1 MAAQSPRPFLLPPQI
16 PSGPPRGADLAGQP
30 ARVPTGVPDFDYL
43 TGGVPCGS
51 VVLLWGEAGAGHQ
64 EFALTSA
71 VHLMLHY
78 DLPRLHAFYLG
89 SAKGPFVYPEG
100 VVYVSTSR
108 SQEQVLNEVRAS
120 FEATYGEVLARHLT
134 FLDLS
139 REYFQDTVVPSSWAG
154 VPSPLLGSGTS
165 SVGAD
170 NGPLRA
176 LADGI
181 DQAGGRQLVIVDSL
195 TDLLVRRGVE
205 PADLLTLLKGLRR
218 RAKDWNAVVYLILS
232 AGVVPPAVEQAVL
245 DSVDGV
251 LHFRW
256 TTSPSQSHRQ
266 RTMLIEKFMPV
277 LARVPAEYQGRFVIR
292 VGAVN
297 GLVTTQYERI

>member
-1 MAAQSPRPFLLPPQI
+1 MAAQSPRPFVLPPQTAG
-16 PSGPPRGADLAGQP
+16 GPPRPPDLSGRP

-43 TGGVPCGS
+43 TGGVPAGS
-51 VVLLWGEAGAGHQ
+51 VILLWGEAGAGHQ

-108 SQEQVLNEVRAS
+108 SQEQVLDELRGS
-120 FEATYGEVLARHLT
+120 FEQTYAEVLARHLN
-134 FLDLS
+134 FIDLS
-139 REYFQDTVVPSSWAG
+139 REYFADTVVPAAWAS
-154 VPSPLLGSGTS
+154 VPSPLLGGGSPSRVSDG
-165 SVGAD
+165 
-170 NGPLRA
+170 GPLRA
-176 LADGI
+176 LVEGVDA
-181 DQAGGRQLVIVDSL
+181 AAGRQLVVVDSL

-205 PADLLTLLKGLRR
+205 SADMLTLLKGLRR
-218 RAKDWNAVVYLILS
+218 RAKEWGAVVYLILS
-232 AGVVPPAVEQAVL
+232 EGVVAPAMEQAVI

-251 LHFRW
+251 LHFSW
-256 TTSPSQSHRQ
+256 TTSPSHSHRQ

-277 LARVPAEYQGRFVIR
+277 LAHVPAEYHGRFVIR
-292 VGAVN
+292 VGAQN